1 MSSKAALLLL
11 DEHARSAI
19 VDLARSREL
28 NVSRV
33 YKANRSNPREAFE
46 AVRAD
51 AEAKVFGVLLLE
63 TLDLPG
69 IGTRRLLSE
78 LAALAELGVEV
89 GSVNEPTITLADAQG
104 DLVRWLHARFSSE
117 KSRNVADGI
126 ARSPKRA
133 GRPRAHVPEDEVLRM
148 AAKGMSLRAISRRTG
163 VSTSVLQRFLAAH
176 KARQSAQETPSSGCR
191 E

>member
-1 MSSKAALLLL
+1 
-11 DEHARSAI
+11 
-19 VDLARSREL
+19 
-28 NVSRV
+28 
-33 YKANRSNPREAFE
+33 
-46 AVRAD
+46 
-51 AEAKVFGVLLLE
+51 
-63 TLDLPG
+63 
-69 IGTRRLLSE
+69 
-78 LAALAELGVEV
+78 
-89 GSVNEPTITLADAQG
+89 
-104 DLVRWLHARFSSE
+104 VRWLHARFSSE